1 MIIMGFYQFTFWPL
15 ESVNVCVG
23 KVGEPKGFLD
33 LIMFAVLLSQ
43 KSKKRKVNWPQ
54 LVSKKLYLKLFGL
67 IALYF
72 FCNQK
77 GSNGL

>member
-1 MIIMGFYQFTFWPL
+1 MGFYQFTFWPL

-43 KSKKRKVNWPQ
+43 KSKKKE
-54 LVSKKLYLKLFGL
+54 KLIGPSWCPKNY
-67 IALYF
+67 I
-72 FCNQK
+72 
-77 GSNGL
+77 